1 MVDGRLASGTSTH
14 LWGGDELMQQMGG
27 GAFGGRRKIAV
38 SGKRI

>member
-1 MVDGRLASGTSTH
+1 MDHWLQARAH